1 MPGLSFGTDGVRA
14 VANTELTPSFALD
27 LGRAAARVLGFSHIV
42 VGRDT
47 RRSGSMLEA
56 AFAAGCASE
65 GATVELM
72 GVVPTPAVAYVA
84 ACRGCAGAMISAS
97 HNPFADNGIKVF
109 GIGGRKLPDDVER
122 AIEREL
128 ATLGPSSRSGADVGI
143 VRQAEDAAE
152 LYTSFVSRVVGSQRL
167 TGMRIVLDAAN
178 GSASPYAEALFSAQG
193 AEVVLINSSP
203 NGVNI
208 NDACGATHPAPL
220 AAAVV
225 ANGAALGLAF
235 DGDADRLIAVD
246 HTGAIVDGDHVIALL
261 ALDLRTQGKLK
272 HDTVVVTV
280 MTNLG
285 FRIAMDAAG
294 ITVVDTAVGDRYVL
308 EALDAGGFSLGGEQ
322 SGHVIFRDVA
332 STGDGML
339 TGLLLADA
347 VRRSGRSLAEL
358 SAAAMT
364 RLPQVL
370 VNVRMAER
378 DPNVVARL
386 QPDIEAAE
394 RELGDGGRVLVR
406 TSGTEPIV
414 RVMVEAPLLEQA
426 RRLADRIAS
435 RLR

>member
-1 MPGLSFGTDGVRA
+1 MALRFGTDGVRA
-14 VANTELTPSFALD
+14 VANTELTPAFALD
-27 LGRAAARVLGFSHIV
+27 LGRAATRVLGFSHII

-47 RRSGSMLEA
+47 RRSGAMLEA

-65 GATVELM
+65 GAIVDLM

-84 ACRGCAGAMISAS
+84 GHHGVAGAMISAS

-109 GIGGRKLPDDVER
+109 GIGGRKLSDATER
-122 AIEREL
+122 AIEVEL
-128 ATLGPSSRSGADVGI
+128 ASLAPNTRVGADVGTI
-143 VRQAEDAAE
+143 RSVPEAVE
-152 LYTSFVSRVVGSQRL
+152 LYTSFVSGVVGEQRL
-167 TGMRIVLDAAN
+167 AGMRIVLDAAN
-178 GSASPYAEALFSAQG
+178 GSAAPFAEALFRAQG
-193 AEVVLINSSP
+193 AEVVVINAAP
-203 NGVNI
+203 DGINI
-208 NDACGATHPAPL
+208 NEACGATHPEPL
-220 AAAVV
+220 AGAVV

-246 HTGAIVDGDHVIALL
+246 HAGAVVDGDHVIALL
-261 ALDLRTQGKLK
+261 AIDLRASGRLK

-285 FRIAMDAAG
+285 FRNAMRASG

-339 TGLLLADA
+339 TGLLLADVVA
-347 VRRSGRSLAEL
+347 RSGRSLAEL

-378 DPNVVARL
+378 DPNVVERL
-386 QPDIEAAE
+386 QPDIDAAE
-394 RELGDGGRVLVR
+394 RELGEGGRVLVR

-414 RVMVEAPLLEQA
+414 RVMVEAPSHEQA
-426 RRLADRIAS
+426 KRLADGIAS

>member
-1 MPGLSFGTDGVRA
+1 MSLRFGTDGVRA
-14 VANTELTPSFALD
+14 VANTELTPAFALD
-27 LGRAAARVLGFSHIV
+27 LGRAATRVLGFSRIV

-47 RRSGSMLEA
+47 RRSGAMLEA

-65 GATVELM
+65 GALVELM

-84 ACRGCAGAMISAS
+84 SHLGVAGAMISAS

-109 GIGGRKLPDDVER
+109 GVGGRKLPDDVER
-122 AIEREL
+122 AIEAEL
-128 ATLGPSSRSGADVGI
+128 AVLGANTRVGADVGV
-143 VRQAEDAAE
+143 VRPTPDAVE
-152 LYTSFVSRVVGSQRL
+152 LYTAFVSRVVGAQRL
-167 TGMRIVLDAAN
+167 AGMRIVLDAAN
-178 GSASPYAEALFSAQG
+178 GSASPFAEALFRAQG
-193 AEVVLINSSP
+193 ADVVLIHGSP
-203 NGVNI
+203 DGINI
-208 NDACGATHPAPL
+208 NDECGATHPEPL
-220 AAAVV
+220 SAAVV
-225 ANGAALGLAF
+225 ANKAALGLAF

-246 HTGAIVDGDHVIALL
+246 HNGAIVDGDHVIALL
-261 ALDLRTQGKLK
+261 ARDFRAQGRLN

-285 FRIAMDAAG
+285 FRIAMRDAG

-322 SGHVIFRDVA
+322 SGHVIFRDIA

-339 TGLLLADA
+339 SGLLLADA
-347 VRRSGRSLAEL
+347 VARSGRSLAQL

-414 RVMVEAPLLEQA
+414 RVMVEAPSEEQA
-426 RRLADRIAS
+426 RRLADHIAA